1 MGNKKSPS
9 VLPFPL
15 FCREMA
21 QTRMELRGKPLSELT
36 QACGPLWDALSPSEK
51 SLYKI
56 RAQEMNNP
64 GRMIGGEM
72 PQVPNL
78 GHLAAQSQAG
88 KFDCMGRSLMA
99 MKQAHILETYR
110 EECAKKDIQ
119 SRVRS
124 ACVKSSR
131 FILLHTVAWTEKN
144 GTIPCEMG
152 LVELSLEEGVLR
164 YYNQLIDPNPIPM
177 GLKGAMKEYSD
188 KYHHVWLDNP
198 DLSDD
203 FEAILQR
210 FSEIL
215 SVRSGEKYANKGVR
229 LEAPS
234 EIQSLVLEEERLKTG
249 KNNKHLP
256 FFVAHDNLTQSREAL
271 VWLQKQAGTNFHFE
285 CFDLS
290 VLFFH
295 LMNLEVDSAS
305 LRIPSLAISKALLDR
320 DVLLYTSGMS
330 CRFHEAEENSFCA
343 GAICS
348 RRAFIFLDMGCQV
361 LGIPKQESRHYPL
374 GLPDT
379 KKLKATAKVAGSNKL
394 ADLTLEKLSLREVSN
409 PRSKGNGESH
419 FLTDFLDPQDVG
431 DLTFSSELELDSTTS
446 VSEFDQSFTSQT
458 TLSTFNRFSHCQRGT
473 SEFLVEESSVDDFH
487 SATENMSLLSGNE
500 TPVRF

>member
-1 MGNKKSPS
+1 MD
-9 VLPFPL
+9 FP
-15 FCREMA
+15 
-21 QTRMELRGKPLSELT
+21 
-36 QACGPLWDALSPSEK
+36 D
-51 SLYKI
+51 
-56 RAQEMNNP
+56 
-64 GRMIGGEM
+64 
-72 PQVPNL
+72 
-78 GHLAAQSQAG
+78 
-88 KFDCMGRSLMA
+88 
-99 MKQAHILETYR
+99 R

-271 VWLQKQAGTNFHFE
+271 VWLQKQAGVCFCLKNNSRVSQYIQFHFFSFQTNFHFE

-330 CRFHEAEENSFCA
+330 CRFAL
-343 GAICS
+343 
-348 RRAFIFLDMGCQV
+348 FLF
-361 LGIPKQESRHYPL
+361 K
-374 GLPDT
+374 
-379 KKLKATAKVAGSNKL
+379 
-394 ADLTLEKLSLREVSN
+394 
-409 PRSKGNGESH
+409 
-419 FLTDFLDPQDVG
+419 
-431 DLTFSSELELDSTTS
+431 
-446 VSEFDQSFTSQT
+446 
-458 TLSTFNRFSHCQRGT
+458 
-473 SEFLVEESSVDDFH
+473 
-487 SATENMSLLSGNE
+487 
-500 TPVRF
+500 